1 MFERIFVALAVLV
14 VTASSFSPLPHLLFV
29 RQNQTPILHLYST
42 STDPSEMKLREIQAE
57 LKDMGV
63 SYSDCFD
70 RDSLTRRLKEARS
83 GKVKKTEPAPKEQ
96 HTYPSAQSTFD
107 RDATLQEL
115 RSLRVKELRTELA
128 NRNIRWGNMV
138 EKEDLVQALLAAREA
153 ASNFSSSG
161 VLTPGKVSDIDADTL
176 TTELSTPAG
185 TPLLLD
191 VYATWCGPCQMM
203 APEFSKAAVELG
215 DTVRVAKIDS
225 DKYPDWASKLKVG
238 GLPTVIVFDAAGNEL
253 ERVEGA
259 LMKDGLVQLARKNM

>member
-1 MFERIFVALAVLV
+1 MTTRSNKRITRSAPRPATVSILLKKGKASLFMPERIFVALAMCV
-14 VTASSFSPLPHLLFV
+14 VAASSFSPVPHSVFV
-29 RQNQTPILHLYST
+29 RQDQTPTLHLYST

-70 RDSLTRRLKEARS
+70 RDSLTRRLKEARR
-83 GKVKKTEPAPKEQ
+83 GEVATPKTEPQSKEKD
-96 HTYPSAQSTFD
+96 TTSSPSAESTFD

-138 EKEDLVQALLAAREA
+138 EKEDLVQALLVAREA

-161 VLTPGKVSDIDADTL
+161 VLMPGKVSDIDADTL

-191 VYATWCGPCQMM
+191 VYATWCGYVMKSS
-203 APEFSKAAVELG
+203 FTLYGLHFLTSDL
-215 DTVRVAKIDS
+215 IDS
-225 DKYPDWASKLKVG
+225 HFL
-238 GLPTVIVFDAAGNEL
+238 T
-253 ERVEGA
+253 
-259 LMKDGLVQLARKNM
+259 

>member
-1 MFERIFVALAVLV
+1 
-14 VTASSFSPLPHLLFV
+14 
-29 RQNQTPILHLYST
+29 
-42 STDPSEMKLREIQAE
+42 
-57 LKDMGV
+57 MGV

-83 GKVKKTEPAPKEQ
+83 GKVVKRRNQQPKEQ
-96 HTYPSAQSTFD
+96 HTNSSPAESTFD

-138 EKEDLVQALLAAREA
+138 EKEDLVQALLVAREA

-191 VYATWCGPCQMM
+191 VYATWCGYVMKSSFIP
-203 APEFSKAAVELG
+203 SVES
-215 DTVRVAKIDS
+215 R
-225 DKYPDWASKLKVG
+225 
-238 GLPTVIVFDAAGNEL
+238 IVF
-253 ERVEGA
+253 
-259 LMKDGLVQLARKNM
+259 